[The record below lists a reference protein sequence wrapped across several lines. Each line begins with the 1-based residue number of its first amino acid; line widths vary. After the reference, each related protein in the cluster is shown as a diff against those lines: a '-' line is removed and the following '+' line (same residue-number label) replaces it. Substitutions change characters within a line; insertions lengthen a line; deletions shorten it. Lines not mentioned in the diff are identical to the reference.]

1 MPANKKIKTDNNNKI
16 FQDIID
22 YEILRSIINYL
33 LVIKK
38 NTSNNNN
45 NNNNQYI
52 INKFYLNINEILNYT
67 LVSKKWYNFISLT
80 ISNNII
86 DNKSFEHWLK
96 IDNNINNKSFTE
108 VYNNQNQYDKNN
120 LILNNR
126 KIISFNKEF
135 SIIKI
140 KESIIDD
147 YFKFNLILN
156 RITIDDFKEIKNKF
170 KNNQL
175 LYNKI
180 IIYFQ
185 TDYGLPDC
193 IDLSEIQEYV
203 SNENPEI
210 MTNLF
215 KILELNCNIW
225 LDNEGYSP
233 NSEEEEEEEEN
244 KGNKKCSEIYLNHIL
259 VSGFD
264 RGAIEDEETVKIFK
278 IFKGKN
284 LVYDASDIEVE
295 SLSHVNYSALFD
307 PDNSGQQVESI
318 KVKVLL
324 EPEYEEFVEARHLM
338 KVNQF
343 ENLHSI
349 SIPIN
354 PYQILSH
361 LSEEMGLN
369 KLYDNREVLG
379 DSKNMKSELNQMIN
393 SLITCKSLKNL
404 NIKSCVNSIR
414 FHPNDYYDG
423 NDDGG
428 QEIFVNKLNEAIES
442 YSNSFQPL
450 FSELNT
456 SIERIEFDCCGL
468 LNINTFSNLL
478 NNKSIKYLYL
488 YGDSDFIVYS
498 SKLSDNGSE
507 IENQNELVG
516 EFVKEFK
523 NLINNIS
530 IQQEEQQQ
538 KSININL
545 KEIKIIIKQHKCIQE
560 LNNINNPYFTTTID
574 KIAY

>member
-1 MPANKKIKTDNNNKI
+1 MPTNKKIKTDNNNKI

-22 YEILRSIINYL
+22 FEIL
-33 LVIKK
+33 
-38 NTSNNNN
+38 
-45 NNNNQYI
+45 
-52 INKFYLNINEILNYT
+52 
-67 LVSKKWYNFISLT
+67 
-80 ISNNII
+80 
-86 DNKSFEHWLK
+86 
-96 IDNNINNKSFTE
+96 
-108 VYNNQNQYDKNN
+108 
-120 LILNNR
+120 R

-156 RITIDDFKEIKNKF
+156 FITIDDFKEIKNKF

-233 NSEEEEEEEEN
+233 NSEEEEEEEN
-244 KGNKKCSEIYLNHIL
+244 KGNKKCSEIYLHHIL

-278 IFKGKN
+278 ILKGKN

-349 SIPIN
+349 SIPFN

-393 SLITCKSLKNL
+393 SFITSKSLKNL

-428 QEIFVNKLNEAIES
+428 QEIFVNKINETIES

-456 SIERIEFDCCGL
+456 SIERIELDCMGL

-488 YGDSDFIVYS
+488 YDHSDFIVYS
-498 SKLSDNGSE
+498 SKLCDNGSGDYVLHEETISINQYLFDNIFSSPLTSIRHYKIKFKELNQLKLIFNLILNNIFKLQLYSLIFELDENEFDDEFE
-507 IENQNELVG
+507 IENQNELV
-516 EFVKEFK
+516 
-523 NLINNIS
+523 
-530 IQQEEQQQ
+530 EEQQQ
-538 KSININL
+538 KSNNINL
-545 KEIKIIIKQHKCIQE
+545 KEIKIIIKQHKYIQE

-574 KIAY
+574 KIDY